1 MFNKIFR
8 KHPTVSGVVL
18 ILTVILCVQI
28 AGSYTLSIQERALGV
43 PGLQEVPDRIGTWG
57 LTEEQPLDPEVAN
70 YLRPDDYIQRAYVST
85 QPESSVSLFV
95 AYFKSL
101 QNSFGPHSPQ
111 ACLPG
116 SGWLVHRWQVI
127 DMPVASTGSA
137 GSVPIN
143 EYVLEKS
150 GQRILVLYW
159 YQNGRRVWAEEFQV
173 KLHLLPDLLR
183 YHRSDV
189 SLVRIVATLG
199 PETNLDQA
207 LRQTMTFARS
217 LYPLL
222 VQRFAL
228 AG

>member
-1 MFNKIFR
+1 MFDKIFKER
-8 KHPTVSGVVL
+8 PKLTVVCL
-18 ILTVILCVQI
+18 ILTVILCAQI
-28 AGSYTLSIQERALGV
+28 AGSYTLTIDERALRN
-43 PGLQEVPDRIGTWG
+43 PGLDQVPDRIGTWA
-57 LTEEQPLDPEVAN
+57 LNEQQPLEPDVAD
-70 YLRPDDYIQRAYVST
+70 YLRPDDYIQRGYIST
-85 QPESSVSLFV
+85 QPESSISLFV

-101 QNSFGPHSPQ
+101 QNNFGPHSPQ

-116 SGWLVHRWQVI
+116 SGWLVHLWKVI
-127 DMPVASTGSA
+127 DLPVPNSPDV
-137 GSVPIN
+137 VPIN

-189 SLVRIVATLG
+189 SLVRIVTTLG
-199 PETNLDQA
+199 SDTTLDTALGQA
-207 LRQTMTFARS
+207 MSFAHS

-222 VQRFAL
+222 VQRFAF

>member
-1 MFNKIFR
+1 MFDKIFR
-8 KHPTVSGVVL
+8 KRPTLTVVVL
-18 ILTVILCVQI
+18 ILTVILSVQI
-28 AGSYTLSIQERALGV
+28 AGSYVLTIDERSLGI
-43 PGLQEVPDRIGTWG
+43 PGLQDLPDRIATWS
-57 LTEEQPLDPEVAN
+57 LTEEQPLEPEVAA
-70 YLRPDDYIQRAYVST
+70 YLRPDDYVQRAYFSQ

-101 QNSFGPHSPQ
+101 QNSYGPHSPQ

-116 SGWLVHRWQVI
+116 SGWLVHLWKVI
-127 DMPVASTGSA
+127 DLPVSDSQQT
-137 GSVPIN
+137 VPIN
-143 EYVLEKS
+143 EYLLEKQ
-150 GQRILVLYW
+150 GKRIMVLYW

-199 PETNLDQA
+199 PETTVDQA
-207 LRQTMTFARS
+207 LQQSMSFAHN

-222 VQRFAL
+222 VERFSKVL
-228 AG
+228 

>member
-1 MFNKIFR
+1 MLREMFR
-8 KHPTVSGVVL
+8 KNSAITAVVL
-18 ILTVILCVQI
+18 VLTVILGAQI
-28 AGSYTLSIQERALGV
+28 AGSYTISVNEDAIAI
-43 PGLQEVPDRIGTWG
+43 PGLQKVPDQIGNWAMAG
-57 LTEEQPLDPEVAN
+57 EQPLEPEVAA
-70 YLRPDDYIQRAYVST
+70 YLRPDDYIQRAYVTKS
-85 QPESSVSLFV
+85 PDSSISLFV

-116 SGWLVHRWQVI
+116 SGWLVHLWKVI
-127 DMPVASTGSA
+127 DMPVPGKPET
-137 GSVPIN
+137 VPIN

-159 YQNGRRVWAEEFQV
+159 YQNQRRVWAEEFQV

-189 SLVRIVATLG
+189 SLVRLVATLNADTSV
-199 PETNLDQA
+199 EKALLQA
-207 LRQTMTFARS
+207 MSFAQT
-217 LYPLL
+217 LYPIL
-222 VQRFAL
+222 VQRFSS

>member
-1 MFNKIFR
+1 
-8 KHPTVSGVVL
+8 
-18 ILTVILCVQI
+18 
-28 AGSYTLSIQERALGV
+28 
-43 PGLQEVPDRIGTWG
+43 
-57 LTEEQPLDPEVAN
+57 
-70 YLRPDDYIQRAYVST
+70 
-85 QPESSVSLFV
+85 
-95 AYFKSL
+95 
-101 QNSFGPHSPQ
+101 
-111 ACLPG
+111 
-116 SGWLVHRWQVI
+116 
-127 DMPVASTGSA
+127 MPVPNSHDV
-137 GSVPIN
+137 VPIN

-189 SLVRIVATLG
+189 SLVRIVTTLG
-199 PETNLDQA
+199 PDASLDAA
-207 LRQTMTFARS
+207 LGQTMSFAHS